1 VLVRPIARD
10 FKIVGFYLGRVFLV
24 VAAASLLPLG
34 WDLLGREWGPSSSFL
49 LMIGIF
55 AVLGTTML
63 RWSVGEQRLD
73 WGHGMV
79 VVAVTW
85 LAVPAI
91 GAIPFILSG
100 HFAGPLDAYFDAM
113 SGLSTTGLALIQDLD
128 HLAPSLNFW
137 RHLLHFLGGQG
148 IVIAMLVLF
157 AGGGALTLY
166 YGEGRDDHI
175 LPSVRST
182 ARFIWSVAAAHLVF
196 GVVALGLVAFVVL
209 GFGFGRSL
217 FHGLMIFFAGFDT
230 GGFSPQSTSLGYYH
244 SATFEF
250 VTAIL
255 MVAGAVSFG
264 VHFAMWWGPRRSLT
278 KNLETRTI
286 LFTFGFTMA
295 LTIVGLAMLGIYESF
310 AGLTRQGFFQALS
323 AQTGTG
329 FATVPSSE
337 MAGWG
342 GLAFG
347 GMTIAMALGGMAS
360 STAGGVK
367 SLRVGLTL
375 RSMGQE
381 IQAILLPHRAVVDRS
396 YFQFREHPLSPD
408 LARSVMMVSL
418 LYVALYLVGAGV
430 AIAYGEALQPALF
443 ESVSA
448 GANVGLSVGVTD
460 PAMPVLLKITYI
472 VQMWLGRLEFVAVFS
487 LFGFLVALV
496 RGK

>member
-1 VLVRPIARD
+1 
-10 FKIVGFYLGRVFLV
+10 
-24 VAAASLLPLG
+24 
-34 WDLLGREWGPSSSFL
+34 
-49 LMIGIF
+49 
-55 AVLGTTML
+55 
-63 RWSVGEQRLD
+63 
-73 WGHGMV
+73 
-79 VVAVTW
+79 
-85 LAVPAI
+85 
-91 GAIPFILSG
+91 
-100 HFAGPLDAYFDAM
+100 
-113 SGLSTTGLALIQDLD
+113 
-128 HLAPSLNFW
+128 
-137 RHLLHFLGGQG
+137 
-148 IVIAMLVLF
+148 
-157 AGGGALTLY
+157 
-166 YGEGRDDHI
+166 
-175 LPSVRST
+175 
-182 ARFIWSVAAAHLVF
+182 
-196 GVVALGLVAFVVL
+196 
-209 GFGFGRSL
+209 
-217 FHGLMIFFAGFDT
+217 
-230 GGFSPQSTSLGYYH
+230 
-244 SATFEF
+244 
-250 VTAIL
+250 
-255 MVAGAVSFG
+255 
-264 VHFAMWWGPRRSLT
+264 
-278 KNLETRTI
+278 
-286 LFTFGFTMA
+286 MA